1 MENKTILI
9 DNTFFA
15 GTRLCLAVSSLN
27 STSKTFDRIMKI
39 PLMFSRKKIATH
51 DRFDRKK

>member
-27 STSKTFDRIMKI
+27 TTSKTFDRIMKI

-51 DRFDRKK
+51 GRFDRKK